1 MPVIKTG
8 TNPVHDAALLAAEQ
22 THQAAIVGA
31 TAAQIRAADLAF
43 LRACRQSCITNN
55 GSAGVAQFTTAIREL
70 TGSET

>member
-8 TNPVHDAALLAAEQ
+8 NAVHDAALLAAEQ

-43 LRACRQSCITNN
+43 LRACRDSCIKNN
-55 GSAGVAQFTTAIREL
+55 SYNPA
-70 TGSET
+70 

>member
-8 TNPVHDAALLAAEQ
+8 NAAHDAALIAAEHA
-22 THQAAIVGA
+22 HQIATAPGA
-31 TAAQIRAADLAF
+31 TAAQIRAADLVF
-43 LRACRQSCITNN
+43 LRACRQSCIINN